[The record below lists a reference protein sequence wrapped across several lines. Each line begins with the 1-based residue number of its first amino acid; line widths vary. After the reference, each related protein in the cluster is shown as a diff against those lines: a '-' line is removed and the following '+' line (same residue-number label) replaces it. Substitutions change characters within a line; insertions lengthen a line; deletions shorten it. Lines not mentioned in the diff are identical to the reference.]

1 MRGPSASRIGAGCL
15 RSARARGRRGSVA
28 GTSGC
33 TPSSELRGKE
43 PGTRSQKC
51 AASSPERAS
60 VISERGDGRR
70 GCWGRAGSGGEA
82 SGGEECPEQCVWGRR
97 QTVSLKVSSPNCHG
111 SCGEA
116 ACPHL
121 AAPAPLSGT
130 LWGVWVDVPA
140 APQLPTLQQWG
151 LVGGRQHADAGFP
164 SCVMP
169 AGLFEAL
176 SVGQRG
182 CRWGR

>member
-43 PGTRSQKC
+43 PGTWSQKC
-51 AASSPERAS
+51 AASSPGHGHRGPECAS
-60 VISERGDGRR
+60 VISEQGDGRR

-97 QTVSLKVSSPNCHG
+97 QTVSLKVSSPNCRG

-116 ACPHL
+116 ACPRL

-130 LWGVWVDVPA
+130 LWGGWVDVPA
-140 APQLPTLQQWG
+140 APQLHR
-151 LVGGRQHADAGFP
+151 V
-164 SCVMP
+164 
-169 AGLFEAL
+169 
-176 SVGQRG
+176 
-182 CRWGR
+182 

>member
-28 GTSGC
+28 GTLGC

-51 AASSPERAS
+51 AASSPGHGHRVPECAL
-60 VISERGDGRR
+60 VISERGDGWR

-82 SGGEECPEQCVWGRR
+82 SGGEECPEQCLWGRR
-97 QTVSLKVSSPNCHG
+97 QTVSLKVSSPNCRG

-116 ACPHL
+116 ACPRL

-130 LWGVWVDVPA
+130 LWGGWVDVPT
-140 APQLPTLQQWG
+140 APQLHR
-151 LVGGRQHADAGFP
+151 V
-164 SCVMP
+164 
-169 AGLFEAL
+169 
-176 SVGQRG
+176 
-182 CRWGR
+182 